1 MHEIPQQEATK
12 AAMELA
18 LYFRALD
25 DEQELTRYW
34 KRSQEPSVG
43 TLYLKDGTTEPI
55 TPREMSNKIIHAER
69 IEWRVL
75 SAPPTIICTGR
86 DKERWAR
93 DRFASSCQRA
103 ATLSRSQQERRLGVE
118 RCERC

>member
-34 KRSQEPSVG
+34 KRSQGPSVG

-93 DRFASSCQRA
+93 AEIDVGRMIAIGGM
-103 ATLSRSQQERRLGVE
+103 LGS
-118 RCERC
+118 